1 MKRSNNINT
10 TVAVALM
17 GVMAL
22 GCGVA
27 AQAATV
33 GYWRF
38 EGDGGTAV
46 TDGSSVPT
54 SGTPVRDE
62 INGSHLV
69 GTVNGGVIWEGDD
82 AGDLF
87 GPAVSNP
94 DPLDTS
100 TNGTLNANGV
110 NTRSLRFDATTP
122 SDAYVIVDDTNT
134 LDMTGAFT
142 VEGFFRVD
150 RPAKNN
156 QLIFLNKRQIGG
168 PGGGPGY
175 KAWMDSYGRVGFLV
189 DNGPTTGRVGW
200 DDIDNNHN
208 ANLLD
213 DGQWHH
219 FAGVRDDNN
228 DLHIYI
234 DGVED
239 IEPWTNGITNLG
251 GDLSND
257 EPLLFGEDGPGVG
270 GLLGYIDEIRISD
283 VALTPDQFL
292 NASVSLGGDYNGDG
306 VVDAADYTVWQD
318 HLGDTGAPG
327 AVLGDGTSDDLLGT
341 PDGDVDQFDYAFW
354 KQKFGNSGT
363 GASNSLAIPEPATL
377 AMVAWSLLA
386 IAVRRGS

>member
-1 MKRSNNINT
+1 MMRHNDTNT
-10 TVAVALM
+10 TVAVAIVVIVVVVG
-17 GVMAL
+17 GV
-22 GCGVA
+22 VS

-33 GYWRF
+33 AYWRF
-38 EGDGGTAV
+38 EGNEGMAV
-46 TDGSSVPT
+46 AD
-54 SGTPVRDE
+54 GTPVPMIGTPMRDE
-62 INGSHLV
+62 VGGSHLV
-69 GTVNGGVIWEGDD
+69 GYAAGPSWQGDD

-87 GPAVSNP
+87 GAAVPNP
-94 DPLDTS
+94 DPLDTDS
-100 TNGTLNANGV
+100 NGTLNANGV
-110 NTRSLRFDATTP
+110 NTRSLRLDTTP
-122 SDAYVIVDDTNT
+122 HYVKTPDNDM
-134 LDMTGAFT
+134 LDFSGPFT
-142 VEGFFRVD
+142 IEGFFRID
-150 RPAKNN
+150 SEPAPT
-156 QLIFLNKRQIGG
+156 QSELFVYKRDNAAGG
-168 PGGGPGY
+168 LGY
-175 KAWMDSYGRVGFLV
+175 QMWMDKYGRVGFLV
-189 DNGPTTGRVGW
+189 DNGPIVARVGW

-219 FAGVRDDNN
+219 FAGIRDDIN

-239 IEPWTNGITNLG
+239 TEPWTNGITNLG
-251 GDLSND
+251 GDLSNN
-257 EPLLFGEDGPGVG
+257 FGLRIGSA
-270 GLLGYIDEIRISD
+270 GLNGMTGYLDEIRLSN

-386 IAVRRGS
+386 IAARRGHR